1 MEQLGWRVRSPTG
14 TGSPPISTS
23 TRRKYCVAIE
33 PVKLLSPS
41 MVKRDG
47 VRWPFVDDSV
57 NPHLGMLLSRLL
69 CSLRFE
75 TLMGFC
81 ATSDGHTVNDEIA
94 QSGIYVILTVKV
106 SLMDVMPRG

>member
-1 MEQLGWRVRSPTG
+1 MA
-14 TGSPPISTS
+14 ST
-23 TRRKYCVAIE
+23 VAYRYR
-33 PVKLLSPS
+33 LSPDIDIDQTEILRRHRAGEAAIT
-41 MVKRDG
+41 VDG
-47 VRWPFVDDSV
+47 EARRCRWPFVDDSA

-69 CSLRFE
+69 SLRFE

-81 ATSDGHTVNDEIA
+81 AASDGHTVNDEIA